1 MVIVFIIIIIIFEF
15 MFENMF
21 NIAFDGIILLF
32 GKNTFNVRN
41 LIEIKY

>member
-1 MVIVFIIIIIIFEF
+1 MVIVFIIIIIFAF